1 MQTEYI
7 SKRQVKVPEK
17 APAALSSLLIK
28 TQEGLNEGGG
38 LNTVRWLHDSLAFL
52 TEFFAS
58 FAVGAL
64 HTVGPYS
71 QGVQKLLEQAP
82 SLDRSERL
90 LSQAFV
96 DWKAHPHHP
105 AYESLRETFYL
116 TSRLQSSRFAPRRHT
131 RWLGVEGR
139 AVAGLER
146 LTRWSR
152 RIDLVVG
159 GKDENAA
166 KNFIDVYTPVLWTWT
181 DAVNEFFANW
191 TVDVVTRVQDGTL
204 GLSGSASKSDVRL
217 ELVPV
222 ERIAGLKCLYESDG
236 NGGVTISG
244 FAAASV
250 MPSSS
255 ESLEPAPPPAA
266 PAPAEATSAA
276 DEEELQLVFDPA
288 SGGYVSKKDLGQPA
302 SAPSEAFSVAE
313 EPEQALEVQPPLQ
326 SPVTEETAP
335 PEAPLF
341 AGAAEPVETSPV
353 ESPEA
358 PLFATGT
365 EPATPGTEAPLFAG
379 GPSTGEP
386 AQIPSP
392 DALDEQA
399 EIPSPDELDGPAEIP
414 SPDELDGP
422 AEIPSPDEL
431 DGPTEIPSPDELD
444 GPAEIPSPDELDG
457 PAEIPSPDELDG
469 PTEIPSPDELDGP
482 AEIPSPDELDGP
494 AEIPSPDGLDGPT
507 EPSSP
512 DLSVDPMLPD
522 LTSPAVPDLPAT
534 PTSVDPML
542 PDLSSPVTPEFP
554 SESDPMLPDLSEP
567 AGLSGDDAPSFTPP
581 PIPDF
586 TAPVEPALPAE
597 PSEPIETSSGLESG
611 APAESPVAPDF
622 TPAEPEELSVP
633 DFGAPAPLDS
643 YAPAEPPAAPD
654 LGIPDETE
662 QPVTEPPAV
671 PDFTAPVEPA
681 SIPDLGAAAASSELS
696 EGDIG
701 AATQDL
707 SAPAEPAGPDLGS
720 AEELP
725 QPLTPEEA
733 SVAEVSP
740 PADPPARP
748 DFAVPNELPAPP
760 DFGAPAEPA
769 APPDFSAPAEPA
781 APSDL
786 SAPAEPATAPD
797 FGAPDEPPAPPDFGE
812 PAEPAAPPD
821 FSASAEPA
829 APSDLSAPAEPA
841 TTPDFGA
848 PDEPPAPPDF
858 GAPAEPA
865 APPDFSP
872 PAEPAAPPDFSASA
886 EPAATPDFAAA
897 DEPPA
902 PPDFGAPAEPAAPPD
917 FSAPAEPAAP
927 PDFSPPAEPTT
938 TPDFG
943 APAAPDFS
951 APSEP
956 GDAAEVPLFAPPAAD
971 GDSLEAPSFEPPD
984 SQEVPAT
991 VEVPLS
997 ALSSDEPDTGAPSLE
1012 QTVEVDLTTQ
1022 QPVVEETPLEL
1033 KSVEI
1038 ETPAVNREMGA
1049 SAEEILEDDYKFSP
1063 EDGPARPHWTG
1074 WSVDQREAVQDV
1086 CEQLISEKANKKPES
1101 FTAPLMDAINGP
1113 SVKIQVLM
1121 QAACGKTK
1129 LAEELALSQADS
1141 PSHVPLLASWDE
1153 ASPDSDPG
1161 EVLLQFY
1168 YQLQQSKKKLGS
1180 QVALPEPQAVSLLA
1194 ISADQAGFPQAFQR
1208 LIGQVAAVNRKPLLI
1223 VIDEPP
1229 AMLREALALNPPPDV
1244 RFVTLLNSDQ
1254 AQDNLGTRVELE
1266 RRWKAA
1272 SAELFGEAARGFFD
1286 HDDATLLRIG
1296 LATEMKDAGLT
1307 MDDSLS
1313 LAEEAVLELES
1324 LDSNLLAVL
1333 SLEKRPVSLDDL
1345 DQWFLDAG
1353 SVIECL
1359 KAFPSIFE
1367 LASTRLSPVVGIA
1380 HANLRKVCLE
1390 RLADE
1395 RARVARKL
1403 LGWVIAQLE
1412 RTAPDR
1418 YGGLQVRELVFR
1430 NFLRLYKYAKLSND
1444 PAILE
1449 WVIRNKE
1456 LQRRRVA
1463 LTAHLERP
1471 GSRYEL
1477 QEMLSLLA
1485 ELLGQLVDSGSC
1497 DDLRDELGWAESNVA
1512 LNQLKLGLLPQAEK
1526 DIGRAIELFEVLVK
1540 QEKQYEFRPA
1550 LSTTYYRASQ
1560 IYEASGDS
1568 QGALDFADKSVQG
1581 FVDLVEDRGRTELAP
1596 RLGLALAH
1604 RGGLHYHADNLS
1616 AAKTDL
1622 QRASRMLESAD
1633 SGQSEDESYR
1643 TIVEIQLELASI
1655 LLKEQDFQG
1664 AIQESGKAVQL
1675 ATEALEEKG
1684 LDEFQPLLATC
1695 HAVRAK
1701 AYSKIDENERAVRDI
1716 AKSISL
1722 RNLSV
1727 DEGRLEQR
1735 YHLATDLQL
1744 KAQIDQSRGALEDA
1758 ARDLGQAVQL
1768 LEALSSEGRKD
1779 AAPQLL
1785 RCLQDRARI
1794 SLAAGD
1800 SASGTQDLKRAL
1812 SLIEQS
1818 PESQPALRLSVM
1830 DSMLG
1835 AYLQAGNTAEALSV
1849 SQSLLGQYHAAQ
1861 QWDPYS
1867 RVQLVRAQA
1876 LERSGD
1882 MNAALEA
1889 YNQAASL
1896 TSQLLGQGQTDE
1908 LLERVSEAYMGVG
1921 GIEYKLNRP
1930 GNSVAQVK
1938 RAIDVL
1944 LHLFQ
1949 QRGKYAVLPQ
1959 LLKAYSLFSAGNIA
1973 NNRLAEAKQSLK
1985 SGFDV
1990 LAYLEA
1996 QGGQGGVPTAKGM
2009 EQQKGELHR
2018 QRANLLLAEGDA
2030 TNALADAEEAI
2041 RNFLATRQY
2050 NQGGPWKDDMAR
2062 TWILRSRILF
2072 TLKDFAQADKSIQE
2086 AISHFEESVREG
2098 KYEHFSDMM
2107 KAFSVRAE
2115 HASRSGKIDLVL
2127 EEYNRMLSI
2136 TSSAASSGAPIDH
2149 ETEMAKIFEKRAQVY
2164 QRQNL
2169 LNEAYADYE
2178 NVIGLLRNQLS
2189 NHGRSDLAGELVRI
2203 YLDRGKMTTRAGHAQ
2218 HAVNDL
2224 SEAVNVAKALV
2235 SQGQVSAVPDLAT
2248 ALHQR
2253 AEVFKVLGRGAEALQ
2268 DLQGCVGF
2276 RMQLA
2281 QTNQS
2286 PELMGELGRALLL
2299 QGTLLLQAGQA
2310 AQAAQS
2316 LDQAN
2321 AFFTNLVEAQGRQ
2334 EFSSEL
2340 AQGLIQRVNLSQ
2352 DKSDPALREVLI
2364 KAVNLVNQ
2372 QAREGKPVGKDFA
2385 IECLKTVVELLQ
2397 REDFDTVGAL
2407 IDSVLNLIESVVTD
2421 ARGEQDFVKLTD
2433 LLLAASAGLI
2443 DDRRTARR
2451 PHFLSLACVSCN
2463 REIQMFGKNS
2473 LPRLVYCLYELGQA
2487 LERSKP
2493 PNVLNYVGS
2502 SFALL
2507 GELAG
2512 QQQANEDFMRELK
2525 MMVSTWRSLPPQI
2538 PALANVS
2545 RHMLSQLL
2553 RLT

>member
-71 QGVQKLLEQAP
+71 QSVQKLLEQPP

-152 RIDLVVG
+152 RIDLIVS
-159 GKDENAA
+159 GKDEIAA
-166 KNFIDVYTPVLWTWT
+166 NGFIDVYTPVLWTWT
-181 DAVNEFFANW
+181 DAVDDFFANW
-191 TVDVVTRVQDGTL
+191 TVDVVTKIEDGSL

-217 ELVPV
+217 DLVPV
-222 ERIAGLKCLYESDG
+222 ERIVGLKCRYESDG
-236 NGGVTISG
+236 NGGVSISG
-244 FAAASV
+244 FASASG
-250 MPSSS
+250 PLSSS
-255 ESLEPAPPPAA
+255 ESLEPTPAPVSPAA
-266 PAPAEATSAA
+266 ADSAKAE
-276 DEEELQLVFDPA
+276 EEELQLVFDPA
-288 SGGYVSKKDLGQPA
+288 SGGYVNKNELG
-302 SAPSEAFSVAE
+302 
-313 EPEQALEVQPPLQ
+313 Q
-326 SPVTEETAP
+326 SPVAAPHATEEQVQVPEVQTSPQPPAVPADTTPPEAPLFATETSTAADTTSAP
-335 PEAPLF
+335 EAPLFSTETESSESTSEAPLF
-341 AGAAEPVETSPV
+341 AGAAPQGSPGSEV
-353 ESPEA
+353 RDALSVPSEILSPEA
-358 PLFATGT
+358 
-365 EPATPGTEAPLFAG
+365 
-379 GPSTGEP
+379 
-386 AQIPSP
+386 
-392 DALDEQA
+392 LDEPT
-399 EIPSPDELDGPAEIP
+399 EIPSPDEM
-414 SPDELDGP
+414 DEL
-422 AEIPSPDEL
+422 
-431 DGPTEIPSPDELD
+431 TEIPSPDELD
-444 GPAEIPSPDELDG
+444 E
-457 PAEIPSPDELDG
+457 
-469 PTEIPSPDELDGP
+469 PTEIPSPDEMDDP
-482 AEIPSPDELDGP
+482 VEVPSPDELDEP
-494 AEIPSPDGLDGPT
+494 FEVLSPDGLD
-507 EPSSP
+507 EPAEILSP
-512 DLSVDPMLPD
+512 AALDTPLSNELDAAATAPSGIDLTLDPMLPD
-522 LTSPAVPDLPAT
+522 LTSPAVGEPEQLAV
-534 PTSVDPML
+534 PTSSDPML
-542 PDLSSPVTPEFP
+542 PDLSSPPVSELPSTPDPVVPDPTGPVAPDFSAPTSEPDSSASVETSQSAEVAEPEFGAPTEP
-554 SESDPMLPDLSEP
+554 STLPEFAAPATTTTPVEPESSTPVGPDDAPAFAETETSAPTEPPSAPDFAAPAVAAMGTIPDLGTPPEVTGPDLSAPGELP
-567 AGLSGDDAPSFTPP
+567 GAPDFSAPSSLEDSAVPDLGPSTEPP
-581 PIPDF
+581 ATPDF
-586 TAPVEPALPAE
+586 TAPSQPEEIAAPDLGAPSESPVGPDLTATTEGSLPSFEPPASADPILPDPALSQVAAE
-597 PSEPIETSSGLESG
+597 PVPVSGPDLSSPSEQVEVPDFLAPSEPPAIPDFAATPVPEEGAAPDSG
-611 APAESPVAPDF
+611 APAEPP
-622 TPAEPEELSVP
+622 TVP
-633 DFGAPAPLDS
+633 DF
-643 YAPAEPPAAPD
+643 AAPSVPEEG
-654 LGIPDETE
+654 LAPDSGA
-662 QPVTEPPAV
+662 PAV
-671 PDFTAPVEPA
+671 PDFTAPQET
-681 SIPDLGAAAASSELS
+681 L
-696 EGDIG
+696 
-701 AATQDL
+701 
-707 SAPAEPAGPDLGS
+707 AEP
-720 AEELP
+720 
-725 QPLTPEEA
+725 T
-733 SVAEVSP
+733 V
-740 PADPPARP
+740 
-748 DFAVPNELPAPP
+748 P
-760 DFGAPAEPA
+760 DFGAPSLPDSIEPEESPESAPIDEPELA
-769 APPDFSAPAEPA
+769 APPELPEVTDFSAPPVPPVPA
-781 APSDL
+781 V
-786 SAPAEPATAPD
+786 PD
-797 FGAPDEPPAPPDFGE
+797 FGASVPEESTGPDLSTPGPDLTAPDGPEEISAVPDFV
-812 PAEPAAPPD
+812 APSVPD
-821 FSASAEPA
+821 FS
-829 APSDLSAPAEPA
+829 
-841 TTPDFGA
+841 
-848 PDEPPAPPDF
+848 
-858 GAPAEPA
+858 
-865 APPDFSP
+865 SP
-872 PAEPAAPPDFSASA
+872 
-886 EPAATPDFAAA
+886 
-897 DEPPA
+897 
-902 PPDFGAPAEPAAPPD
+902 
-917 FSAPAEPAAP
+917 
-927 PDFSPPAEPTT
+927 
-938 TPDFG
+938 
-943 APAAPDFS
+943 
-951 APSEP
+951 
-956 GDAAEVPLFAPPAAD
+956 
-971 GDSLEAPSFEPPD
+971 LEAPGPAETAGVVPAFTQPSDSPDVPAFEPPD

-991 VEVPLS
+991 VELPLS
-997 ALSSDEPDTGAPSLE
+997 SLADDSEKGSPSLE
-1012 QTVEVDLTTQ
+1012 QTVEVDLSTQ
-1022 QPVVEETPLEL
+1022 EPVEETPPEL
-1033 KSVEI
+1033 QSVEI
-1038 ETPAVNREMGA
+1038 ETPTVNREMGA
-1049 SAEEILEDDYKFSP
+1049 SAEEILEDDYQFSP

-1074 WSVDQREAVQDV
+1074 WSVDQRETVQEV
-1086 CEQLISEKANKKPES
+1086 CEKLISEQATQKPDS
-1101 FTAPLMDAINGP
+1101 FLTPLLQAISGP
-1113 SVKIQVLM
+1113 SAKIQVLM
-1121 QAACGKTK
+1121 ETCCGKTK
-1129 LAEELALSQADS
+1129 LAEILAHSQSDS
-1141 PSHVPLLASWDE
+1141 ETHIPLLASWDE
-1153 ASPDSDPG
+1153 VSAEALAG
-1161 EVLLQFY
+1161 QVLLQFY

-1194 ISADQAGFPQAFQR
+1194 ISADQSGFAHAFQR
-1208 LIGQVAAVNRKPLLI
+1208 LMGQLAAVNRKPLLI
-1223 VIDEPP
+1223 IIDEPP
-1229 AMLREALALNPPPDV
+1229 SMVRDALALNPPADV
-1244 RFVTLLNSDQ
+1244 RFVTLINADQ
-1254 AQDNLGTRVELE
+1254 ARDTLGTKVELE

-1272 SAELFGEAARGFFD
+1272 SAEIFGEDARTFFD
-1286 HDDATLLRIG
+1286 HEDATLLRIG
-1296 LATEMKDAGLT
+1296 LATEMKTAG
-1307 MDDSLS
+1307 MDMDSTLS
-1313 LAEEAVLELES
+1313 MAEEALLEMES
-1324 LDSNLLAVL
+1324 LDRQLLAVL
-1333 SLEKRPVSLDDL
+1333 SLEDRPVSLDDL
-1345 DQWFLDAG
+1345 DQWFLDAS
-1353 SVIECL
+1353 SVTDCL

-1380 HANLRKVCLE
+1380 HASIRQVCRE
-1390 RLADE
+1390 RLDEE

-1403 LGWVIAQLE
+1403 LGWVIVQLE

-1418 YGGLQVRELVFR
+1418 YAGLQVRELVFR
-1430 NFLRLYKYAKLSND
+1430 NFLRLYQYAKLSND

-1463 LTAHLERP
+1463 LTGHLERP

-1497 DDLRDELGWAESNVA
+1497 DDLRDELGWAQSNLA
-1512 LNQLKLGLLPQAEK
+1512 LNQLKLGLLPQAEA
-1526 DIGRAIELFEVLVK
+1526 DIGRAIELFEVLVR

-1568 QGALDFADKSVQG
+1568 QGALDFADKAVQG

-1604 RGGLHYHADNLS
+1604 RGGLHYQSEDLP

-1655 LLKEQDFQG
+1655 LLKEQDFQT

-1684 LDEFQPLLATC
+1684 LEEFQPLLATC

-1701 AYSKIDENERAVRDI
+1701 AYSKINENERAVRDV

-1735 YHLATDLQL
+1735 YHLAADLQL
-1744 KAQIDQSRGALEDA
+1744 KAQIDQNRGALEDA

-1768 LEALSSEGRKD
+1768 LETLSLEGRKD

-1794 SLAAGD
+1794 SLAASD
-1800 SASGTQDLKRAL
+1800 TDSGTQDLKRAL
-1812 SLIEQS
+1812 SMLEQFGDA
-1818 PESQPALRLSVM
+1818 QQGVKLSVM
-1830 DSMLG
+1830 DLLLTS
-1835 AYLQAGNTAEALSV
+1835 YLQAGNTAEALSV
-1849 SQSLLGQYHAAQ
+1849 SQSLLAHYHAAQ
-1861 QWDPYS
+1861 QWEPYS
-1867 RVQLVRAQA
+1867 KVQLTRAQA
-1876 LERSGD
+1876 MERSGD
-1882 MNAALEA
+1882 LNGALEA

-1896 TSQLLGQGQTDE
+1896 TSQLLSQGQTDE

-1930 GNSVAQVK
+1930 GNSVAQIK

-1949 QRGKYAVLPQ
+1949 QKAKYGVLPQ
-1959 LLKAYSLFSAGNIA
+1959 LLKAYSLFSAGNVA

-1996 QGGQGGVPTAKGM
+1996 QGGQGGVPTARGM
-2009 EQQKGELHR
+2009 EHQKGELHR
-2018 QRANLLLAEGDA
+2018 QRASLLLAEGDA

-2041 RNFLATRQY
+2041 RNFLSTRQY
-2050 NQGGPWKDDMAR
+2050 NQSGPWKDEMAR
-2062 TWILRSRILF
+2062 TWIIRSRILF

-2086 AISHFEESVREG
+2086 AISHFEEAVREG
-2098 KYEHFSDMM
+2098 RYQYFSDMM

-2127 EEYNRMLSI
+2127 EEYNRMLTI
-2136 TSSAASSGAPIDH
+2136 TSTAASSGAPIDH

-2178 NVIGLLRNQLS
+2178 NVIGLFRNQLT

-2203 YLDRGKMTTRAGHAQ
+2203 YLERGKMTTRAGHAQ

-2235 SQGQVSAVPDLAT
+2235 SQGQVAAVPDLAT
-2248 ALHQR
+2248 ALHER

-2268 DLQGCVGF
+2268 DLQGSVGF

-2281 QTNQS
+2281 QSNQT
-2286 PELMGELGRALLL
+2286 PELMGELGRSLLL
-2299 QGTLLLQAGQA
+2299 QGTLLIQAGQA
-2310 AQAAQS
+2310 PQAAQS
-2316 LDQAN
+2316 LDQAI
-2321 AFFTNLVEAQGRQ
+2321 AFFTNLVEVQGRQ

-2352 DKSDPALREVLI
+2352 DKSDPALRDTLI

-2372 QAREGKPVGKDFA
+2372 QAREGKAVGKDFA

>member
-71 QGVQKLLEQAP
+71 QSVQKLLEQPP

-90 LSQAFV
+90 LSQAFI

-152 RIDLVVG
+152 RIDLIVS
-159 GKDENAA
+159 GKDESAA
-166 KNFIDVYTPVLWTWT
+166 NGFIDVYTPVLWTWT
-181 DAVNEFFANW
+181 DAVDDFFANW
-191 TVDVVTRVQDGTL
+191 TVDVVTKIEDGSL

-217 ELVPV
+217 DLVPV
-222 ERIAGLKCLYESDG
+222 ERIVGLKCRYESDG
-236 NGGVTISG
+236 NGGVSISG
-244 FAAASV
+244 FASASG
-250 MPSSS
+250 PLSSS
-255 ESLEPAPPPAA
+255 ESLEPAPA
-266 PAPAEATSAA
+266 PVSSVAA
-276 DEEELQLVFDPA
+276 DSAKAEEEELQLVFDPA
-288 SGGYVSKKDLGQPA
+288 SGGYVNKNELGQPSVAAPVA
-302 SAPSEAFSVAE
+302 SAATE
-313 EPEQALEVQPPLQ
+313 EQVQVPEVPTSPQPPAGPAETTPPEVPLFATET
-326 SPVTEETAP
+326 SPAGDTTSAPEAPLFSTETESSATS
-335 PEAPLF
+335 EAPLF
-341 AGAAEPVETSPV
+341 AGAAPQG
-353 ESPEA
+353 A
-358 PLFATGT
+358 PASDLQDA
-365 EPATPGTEAPLFAG
+365 LS
-379 GPSTGEP
+379 GPSE
-386 AQIPSP
+386 ILSP
-392 DALDEQA
+392 DALDE
-399 EIPSPDELDGPAEIP
+399 PAEIL
-414 SPDELDGP
+414 SPDALDEP
-422 AEIPSPDEL
+422 AEILSPDAL
-431 DGPTEIPSPDELD
+431 DE
-444 GPAEIPSPDELDG
+444 PAEILSPDALDE
-457 PAEIPSPDELDG
+457 PAEILSPDALD
-469 PTEIPSPDELDGP
+469 ESSEVL
-482 AEIPSPDELDGP
+482 
-494 AEIPSPDGLDGPT
+494 SPDGLDEPAEILSPAALDTPLSNELDAAATTPT
-507 EPSSP
+507 GV
-512 DLSVDPMLPD
+512 DLTLDPMLPD
-522 LTSPAVPDLPAT
+522 LTSPAVGDPEQFAVPI
-534 PTSVDPML
+534 SSDPML
-542 PDLSSPVTPEFP
+542 PDLSSPAVPELP
-554 SESDPMLPDLSEP
+554 S
-567 AGLSGDDAPSFTPP
+567 T
-581 PIPDF
+581 
-586 TAPVEPALPAE
+586 
-597 PSEPIETSSGLESG
+597 
-611 APAESPVAPDF
+611 
-622 TPAEPEELSVP
+622 AEPEGP
-633 DFGAPAPLDS
+633 DFSESAAIPSDFT
-643 YAPAEPPAAPD
+643 EPPAAPD
-654 LGIPDETE
+654 FAAPTSEPDSSASVETSQPTEFAEPELSAPTEPSTLPDFAAPAATTTPAEPESSTPVGPDDAPAFAETE
-662 QPVTEPPAV
+662 TSVPIEPPAA
-671 PDFTAPVEPA
+671 PDFAAMGT
-681 SIPDLGAAAASSELS
+681 IPDFSTPTEVSGP
-696 EGDIG
+696 
-701 AATQDL
+701 DL
-707 SAPAEPAGPDLGS
+707 SAPGEQPGVPDFSGSSPLDEIAVPDLG
-720 AEELP
+720 
-725 QPLTPEEA
+725 
-733 SVAEVSP
+733 P
-740 PADPPARP
+740 P
-748 DFAVPNELPAPP
+748 
-760 DFGAPAEPA
+760 
-769 APPDFSAPAEPA
+769 
-781 APSDL
+781 
-786 SAPAEPATAPD
+786 T
-797 FGAPDEPPAPPDFGE
+797 EPP
-812 PAEPAAPPD
+812 
-821 FSASAEPA
+821 
-829 APSDLSAPAEPA
+829 
-841 TTPDFGA
+841 
-848 PDEPPAPPDF
+848 
-858 GAPAEPA
+858 
-865 APPDFSP
+865 
-872 PAEPAAPPDFSASA
+872 
-886 EPAATPDFAAA
+886 ATPDFAAPSPPEEIVDLEVPSEPPVGPELTA
-897 DEPPA
+897 TTEGSLSDFEPPA
-902 PPDFGAPAEPAAPPD
+902 TPGPIYPDPAPSEVEAEPVPISGPDLSMPPEQAEVPD
-917 FSAPAEPAAP
+917 FSAPSETPVEPELTATTEDSL
-927 PDFSPPAEPTT
+927 PDFEPPA
-938 TPDFG
+938 TPGPIDPDP
-943 APAAPDFS
+943 APSETAADPVPISGPDLSLPPEQAEVPDFS

-956 GDAAEVPLFAPPAAD
+956 LVPDFGAPSLSDAIEPEESPDPAPIDEPEPAAPPELTDVPDFSAPTVPTAPSVPD
-971 GDSLEAPSFEPPD
+971 FGAPSAPDFSSPLEAPGPSEAGGVVPAFTPPSDSPNVPAFEPPD

-991 VEVPLS
+991 IELPLS
-997 ALSSDEPDTGAPSLE
+997 SLTDGSEEGSPSLE
-1012 QTVEVDLTTQ
+1012 QTVEVDLSTQ
-1022 QPVVEETPLEL
+1022 ESVEETPPEL
-1033 KSVEI
+1033 QSVEI

-1049 SAEEILEDDYKFSP
+1049 SAEEILEDDYQFSP

-1086 CEQLISEKANKKPES
+1086 CEKLISEQVTKKPVS
-1101 FTAPLMDAINGP
+1101 FLTPLLEALNGP
-1113 SVKIQVLM
+1113 SAKIQVLM
-1121 QAACGKTK
+1121 EASCGKTK
-1129 LAEELALSQADS
+1129 LAEVLAHAQSDS
-1141 PSHVPLLASWDE
+1141 ETHIPLLASWDE
-1153 ASPDSDPG
+1153 ASAEALAG
-1161 EVLLQFY
+1161 QVLLQFY

-1194 ISADQAGFPQAFQR
+1194 ISADQSGFAHAFQR
-1208 LIGQVAAVNRKPLLI
+1208 LMGQLAAVNRKPLLI
-1223 VIDEPP
+1223 IIDEPP
-1229 AMLREALALNPPPDV
+1229 SMVRDALALNPPADV
-1244 RFVTLLNSDQ
+1244 RFVTLINADQ
-1254 AQDNLGTRVELE
+1254 ARDTLGTKVELE

-1272 SAELFGEAARGFFD
+1272 SAEIFGEDARSFFD
-1286 HDDATLLRIG
+1286 HEEATLLRIG
-1296 LATEMKDAGLT
+1296 LATEMKTAGME
-1307 MDDSLS
+1307 MDSTLS
-1313 LAEEAVLELES
+1313 MAEEALLELES
-1324 LDSNLLAVL
+1324 LDRQLLAVL
-1333 SLEKRPVSLDDL
+1333 SLEDRPVSLDDL
-1345 DQWFLDAG
+1345 DQWFLDAS
-1353 SVIECL
+1353 SVTDCL

-1380 HANLRKVCLE
+1380 HASIRQVCRE
-1390 RLADE
+1390 RLDEE

-1403 LGWVIAQLE
+1403 LGWVIVQLE

-1418 YGGLQVRELVFR
+1418 YAGLQVRELVFR
-1430 NFLRLYKYAKLSND
+1430 NFLRLYQYAKLSND

-1463 LTAHLERP
+1463 LTGHLERP

-1485 ELLGQLVDSGSC
+1485 ELLGRLVDSGSC
-1497 DDLRDELGWAESNVA
+1497 DDLRDELGWAQSNLA
-1512 LNQLKLGLLPQAEK
+1512 LNQLKLGLLPQAEA

-1568 QGALDFADKSVQG
+1568 LGALDFADKAVQG

-1604 RGGLHYHADNLS
+1604 RGGLHYQSEDLP

-1655 LLKEQDFQG
+1655 LLKEQDFQT

-1684 LDEFQPLLATC
+1684 LEEFQPLLATC

-1701 AYSKIDENERAVRDI
+1701 AYSKINENERAVRDV

-1735 YHLATDLQL
+1735 YHLAADLQL
-1744 KAQIDQSRGALEDA
+1744 KAQIDQNRGALEDA

-1768 LEALSSEGRKD
+1768 LETLSSEGRKD

-1800 SASGTQDLKRAL
+1800 TESGTQDLKRAL
-1812 SLIEQS
+1812 SMLEQFGD
-1818 PESQPALRLSVM
+1818 SQPGMKLAIM
-1830 DSMLG
+1830 DLLLTS
-1835 AYLQAGNTAEALSV
+1835 YLQAGNTAEALSV
-1849 SQSLLGQYHAAQ
+1849 SQSLLAHYHAAQ
-1861 QWDPYS
+1861 QWEPYS
-1867 RVQLVRAQA
+1867 KVQLTRAQA
-1876 LERSGD
+1876 MERSGD
-1882 MNAALEA
+1882 LNGALEA

-1896 TSQLLGQGQTDE
+1896 TSQLLSQGQTDE

-1930 GNSVAQVK
+1930 GNSVAQIK

-1949 QRGKYAVLPQ
+1949 QKAKYGVLPQ
-1959 LLKAYSLFSAGNIA
+1959 LLKAYSLFSAGNVA

-2009 EQQKGELHR
+2009 EHQKGELHR
-2018 QRANLLLAEGDA
+2018 QRASLLLAEGDA

-2041 RNFLATRQY
+2041 RNFLSTRQY
-2050 NQGGPWKDDMAR
+2050 NQAGPWKDEMAR
-2062 TWILRSRILF
+2062 TWIIRSRILF

-2086 AISHFEESVREG
+2086 AISHFEEAVREG
-2098 KYEHFSDMM
+2098 RYQYFSDMM

-2127 EEYNRMLSI
+2127 EEYNRMLTI
-2136 TSSAASSGAPIDH
+2136 TSTAASSGAPIDH

-2178 NVIGLLRNQLS
+2178 NVIGLFRNQLT

-2203 YLDRGKMTTRAGHAQ
+2203 YLERGKMTTRAGHAQ

-2224 SEAVNVAKALV
+2224 SEAVNVAKVLV
-2235 SQGQVSAVPDLAT
+2235 SQGQVAAVPELAT
-2248 ALHQR
+2248 ALHER

-2268 DLQGCVGF
+2268 DLQGSVGF

-2281 QTNQS
+2281 QSNQT
-2286 PELMGELGRALLL
+2286 PELMGELGRSLLL
-2299 QGTLLLQAGQA
+2299 QGTLLIQAGQA
-2310 AQAAQS
+2310 PQAAQS
-2316 LDQAN
+2316 LDQAI

-2352 DKSDPALREVLI
+2352 DKSDPALRETLI

-2372 QAREGKPVGKDFA
+2372 QAREGKAVGKDFA